1 MYRLVYVSHARD
13 DLTDEDIGAILDT
26 SVSNN
31 YERFVT
37 GFLVQSHG
45 RFMQALEG
53 DEAEVR
59 SIYGKIVKDPRHT
72 GVTQIIGEHIE
83 ERAFPDWAMN
93 YHRVDGPVGSARMVV
108 RRDEPIDTLMPA
120 QTPRDLLHLFGKF
133 ITVR

>member
-1 MYRLVYVSHARD
+1 MYRLVYVSRARD
-13 DLTDEDIGAILDT
+13 GLTDEDIGEILDA
-26 SVSNN
+26 SASNN

-53 DEAEVR
+53 EEAEVR
-59 SIYGKIVKDPRHT
+59 GIYDKILKDPRHT
-72 GVTQIIGEHIE
+72 GVTQIIGEHTN

-93 YHRVDGPVGSARMVV
+93 YHRVDGPAGSARMVV

-120 QTPRDLLHLFGKF
+120 ETPRDLLHLFGKF

>member
-1 MYRLVYVSHARD
+1 MYRLVYVSHAQEG
-13 DLTDEDIGAILDT
+13 LTDEDMGEILDA

-31 YERFVT
+31 YERYVT

-53 DEAEVR
+53 EEAEVR
-59 SIYGKIVKDPRHT
+59 AIYDKIVQDPRHT
-72 GVTQIIGEHIE
+72 GITQIIGENIE

-93 YHRVDGPVGSARMVV
+93 YHRVDGPAGSARMVV

-120 QTPRDLLHLFGKF
+120 ETPRDLLHLFGKF